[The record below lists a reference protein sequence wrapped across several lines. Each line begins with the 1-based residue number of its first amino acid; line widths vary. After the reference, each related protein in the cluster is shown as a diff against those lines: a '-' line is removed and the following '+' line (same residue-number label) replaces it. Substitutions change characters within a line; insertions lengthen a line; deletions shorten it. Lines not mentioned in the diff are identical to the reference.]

1 MASSDSE
8 STVSQPTLMRQ
19 LRPHLI
25 GLPKHARRRPRS
37 GRAVRICPSWFAFI
51 LCVCANTTY
60 YASTSRQGS
69 ARPARGASGVRAQLQ
84 AVQAGQVAE
93 PEQVTGRKGAGVHDL
108 RVQQVA
114 DERS

>member
-1 MASSDSE
+1 
-8 STVSQPTLMRQ
+8 MRQ

-25 GLPKHARRRPRS
+25 ALPKHARRRPRS

-51 LCVCANTTY
+51 LCVYANTTY
-60 YASTSRQGS
+60 YASTFRQGS

-84 AVQAGQVAE
+84 AE
-93 PEQVTGRKGAGVHDL
+93 PEQVTGRKGAVVHDL

-114 DERS
+114 DERSYKKYKSAKPQKKEK